1 MRISQKLAHTLFVIF
16 LMMTINVS
24 AALPPEANG
33 QALPSLAPMLERV
46 TPAVVNI
53 SAQGTITVAG
63 PVSNDNSDNN
73 SDNSDNTG
81 SNTVTRDFASL
92 GSGVIIDAQHG
103 LIVTNAHV
111 IKDAKTI
118 TVTLK
123 DGRTFKAQLKGVDTD
138 SDVALLKIDAD
149 DLTSLPIADSD
160 NLKVGDF
167 VAAIGNPYGLSETV
181 TSGIISGLQ
190 RGNLGI
196 EGAQGIEDF
205 IQTDASINP
214 GNSGGPLVNLNG
226 ELIGINTAILAPSGG
241 NVGIGFAIPSNLIH
255 IVVQQL
261 LQYGSVKRGLMGV
274 LVQDFSPDLAK
285 AFNIPAIKGA
295 VITEITPN
303 SPAAKIGLQPG
314 DVITKVNDV
323 AMQDASA
330 VRNAVGLLRVGAT
343 INLEIIRDGKTVDYK
358 LVTADPDL
366 YMQLTQQ
373 NNPFLFG
380 LSLRSF
386 DEQTATQGHITGVQ
400 ILYVSKDSP
409 AWRAGL
415 RRGDVIVS
423 ANQISVSNVA
433 ELTAAAQKNKDRL
446 LLNVVIATGG
456 ALYVVIS

>member
-1 MRISQKLAHTLFVIF
+1 MRIPQKLALILIAL
-16 LMMTINVS
+16 LMISVNVS

-33 QALPSLAPMLERV
+33 QPLPSLAPMLERV
-46 TPAVVNI
+46 TPSVVNI
-53 SAQGTITVAG
+53 AAQGSVIVAG
-63 PVSNDNSDNN
+63 PIGGNADAS
-73 SDNSDNTG
+73 G
-81 SNTVTRDFASL
+81 SNTITRDFASL

-103 LIVTNAHV
+103 LIVKN
-111 IKDAKTI
+111 AKTI

-123 DGRTFKAQLKGVDTD
+123 DGRTFKAQSKGVDVD

-149 DLTSLPIADSD
+149 NLIALPAADSD
-160 NLKVGDF
+160 KLKVGDF

-190 RGNLGI
+190 RGDLGI

-274 LVQDFSPDLAK
+274 LVQDFTPDLAK
-285 AFNIPAIKGA
+285 AFNVPITNGA
-295 VITEITPN
+295 VVTQVTPN
-303 SPAAKIGLQPG
+303 SPAEKIGLKAG

-323 AMQDASA
+323 AMQDAPA

-343 INLEIIRDGKTVDYK
+343 VNLEVIRGGKTIKYK
-358 LVTADPDL
+358 LVTADPDQ
-366 YMQLTQQ
+366 YMQQTQE
-373 NNPFLFG
+373 NNPFLYG
-380 LSLRSF
+380 LSLRNF

-400 ILYVSKDSP
+400 LLYVSKDSP

-415 RRGDVIVS
+415 RRGDVIIS
-423 ANQISVSNVA
+423 ANQMPVASVA
-433 ELTAAAQKNKDRL
+433 DLTTAAEKNKDRL
-446 LLNVVIATGG
+446 LLNVIVGSGG

>member
-1 MRISQKLAHTLFVIF
+1 MRIPQNIAFALFAL
-16 LMMTINVS
+16 LMISLNVS

-33 QALPSLAPMLERV
+33 QPIPSLAPMLERI
-46 TPAVVNI
+46 TPSVVNI
-53 SAQGTITVAG
+53 AAQGSITVAG
-63 PVSNDNSDNN
+63 TVGNTNSD
-73 SDNSDNTG
+73 TG

-103 LIVTNAHV
+103 LIITNAHV

-138 SDVALLKIDAD
+138 SDIALLKIDANN
-149 DLTSLPIADSD
+149 LTALSSADSD
-160 NLKVGDF
+160 KLKVGDF

-274 LVQDFSPDLAK
+274 LVQDFAK
-285 AFNIPAIKGA
+285 AFNIPITNGA
-295 VITEITPN
+295 VITQITPN
-303 SPAAKIGLQPG
+303 SPAEKIGLKPG
-314 DVITKVNDV
+314 DVITKINGVV
-323 AMQDASA
+323 MQDAPA
-330 VRNAVGLLRVGAT
+330 VRNAVGLLRVGAAV
-343 INLEIIRDGKTVDYK
+343 NLEIIHGGKTIKYK
-358 LVTADPDL
+358 LVTADPDQ
-366 YMQLTQQ
+366 YMQQAQQ
-373 NNPFLFG
+373 SNPFLFG
-380 LSLRSF
+380 LSLRNF

-400 ILYVSKDSP
+400 LLYVSKDSP

-423 ANQISVSNVA
+423 ANQIPVTNVA
-433 ELTAAAQKNKDRL
+433 QLTEAAAKYKDRL
-446 LLNVVIATGG
+446 LLNVVIASGG
-456 ALYVVIS
+456 ALFVVIS

>member
-1 MRISQKLAHTLFVIF
+1 MRIPQIVAKLILICLMSATLPA
-16 LMMTINVS
+16 L

-33 QALPSLAPMLERV
+33 QPIPSLAPMIERV

-53 SAQGTITVAG
+53 AAQGSIVIAG
-63 PVSNDNSDNN
+63 PLQNNQSDNN
-73 SDNSDNTG
+73 G

-92 GSGVIIDAQHG
+92 GSGVIIDASHG

-118 TVTLK
+118 TVTLN
-123 DGRTFKAQLKGVDTD
+123 DGRTFKAQLKGVDAD
-138 SDVALLKIDAD
+138 SDIALLHIDPD
-149 DLTSLPIADSD
+149 HLTSLPIADSST
-160 NLKVGDF
+160 LKVGDF

-196 EGAQGIEDF
+196 EGAEGIEDF

-274 LVQDFSPDLAK
+274 MVQDFTPDLAK
-285 AFNIPAIKGA
+285 AFNLSNVKGA
-295 VITEITPN
+295 VITQITPG
-303 SPAAKIGLQPG
+303 SPAQKAGLQAG
-314 DVITKVNDV
+314 DIIVKVNGA
-323 AMQDASA
+323 AMNDAPA
-330 VRNAVGLLRVGAT
+330 VRNTVGLLRVGAK
-343 INLEIIRDGKTVDYK
+343 INVEVVRNGKTLDFN
-358 LVTADPDL
+358 LTTADPDV
-366 YMQLTQQ
+366 YMQESQQ
-373 NNPFLFG
+373 SNPFLFG
-380 LSLRSF
+380 LSLRNF
-386 DEQTATQGHITGVQ
+386 DEQTATQGYIKGVQ
-400 ILYVSKDSP
+400 IVYVSKNSP
-409 AWRAGL
+409 AWLAGL

-423 ANQISVSNVA
+423 ANQIPVSTVA
-433 ELTAAAQKNKDRL
+433 QLTSAAEKNKDHL
-446 LLNVVIATGG
+446 LLNVIVATGG

>member
-1 MRISQKLAHTLFVIF
+1 MRISQLFANLIFIFCISSTLPA
-16 LMMTINVS
+16 L

-33 QALPSLAPMLERV
+33 HPIPSLAPMIERI

-53 SAQGTITVAG
+53 AAQGSIVVAA
-63 PVSNDNSDNN
+63 PQQNN
-73 SDNSDNTG
+73 SDNSG

-92 GSGVIIDAQHG
+92 GSGVIIDADHG

-118 TVTLK
+118 TVTLN
-123 DGRTFKAQLKGVDTD
+123 DGRTFKAQLKGVDSD
-138 SDVALLKIDAD
+138 SDIALLHIDPD
-149 DLTSLPIADSD
+149 HLTSLPLADSGK
-160 NLKVGDF
+160 LKVGDF

-190 RGNLGI
+190 RGDLGI

-274 LVQDFSPDLAK
+274 MVQDFTPDLAK
-285 AFNIPAIKGA
+285 AFNLSNVKGA
-295 VITEITPN
+295 VITQITPS
-303 SPAAKIGLQPG
+303 SPAQKAGLQAG
-314 DVITKVNDV
+314 DVIVKVNGAV
-323 AMQDASA
+323 MNDAPA
-330 VRNAVGLLRVGAT
+330 VRNTVGLLRVGAK
-343 INLEIIRDGKTVDYK
+343 INVEVVRNGKTMDFN
-358 LVTADPDL
+358 LTTADPDV
-366 YMQLTQQ
+366 YMQESQQ
-373 NNPFLFG
+373 SNPFLFG
-380 LSLRSF
+380 LSLRNF
-386 DEQTATQGHITGVQ
+386 DEQTATQGYIKGVQ
-400 ILYVSKDSP
+400 IVYVSKNSP
-409 AWRAGL
+409 AWLAGL

-423 ANQISVSNVA
+423 ANKIPVSTVA
-433 ELTAAAQKNKDRL
+433 ELTSAAAKNKDRL
-446 LLNVVIATGG
+446 LLNVIVATGG
-456 ALYVVIS
+456 ALFVVIS